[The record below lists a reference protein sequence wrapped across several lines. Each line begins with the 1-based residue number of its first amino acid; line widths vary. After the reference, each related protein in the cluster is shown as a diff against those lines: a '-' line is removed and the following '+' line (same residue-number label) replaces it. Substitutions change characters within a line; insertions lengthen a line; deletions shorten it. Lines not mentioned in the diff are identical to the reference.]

1 MITKICLRF
10 FSFLIYFQCTP
21 FFINMQKSAISQMI
35 REELIRALVFGVGFL
50 TILSF
55 GFVGIASAAS
65 GGIFGDV
72 LNAILASGNWQT
84 DTTGKVKNTEK
95 LGGDTADKF
104 VRVNPLQSCAVGKC
118 ITGFNPDGSVNCT
131 P

>member
-1 MITKICLRF
+1 
-10 FSFLIYFQCTP
+10 
-21 FFINMQKSAISQMI
+21 MI

-50 TILSF
+50 TILSL

-65 GGIFGDV
+65 GGIFGDI
-72 LNAILASGNWQT
+72 LNTILVSGNWQT

-104 VRVNPLQSCAVGKC
+104 VRVNPLQSCNPGKC